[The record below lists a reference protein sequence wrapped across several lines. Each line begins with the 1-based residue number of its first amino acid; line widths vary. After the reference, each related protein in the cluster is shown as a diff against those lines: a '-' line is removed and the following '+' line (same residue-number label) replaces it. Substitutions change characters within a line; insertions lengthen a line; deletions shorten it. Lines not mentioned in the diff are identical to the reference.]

1 MDIQAVSGAA
11 TVAIV
16 CAIVFLIAAKSWHL
30 LTNALSGSP
39 NFADSIMSEAA
50 QRFRDELKA
59 LSRSQ
64 SSYLG
69 AALVFVV
76 IYIATIAFNG
86 PELFVGYPEWQ
97 LYVLLTALA
106 AAALFALYR
115 LIRTV
120 FAWRTVRFMRD
131 ANIAIG
137 HQLQRIASAHGR
149 AYHDVPTSAGIV
161 DHVLIGQGGVYAI
174 NVVARRHLK
183 KGSVNLG
190 SNDLHFSN
198 SERTLPIVDVIA
210 TTNRLEK
217 EFRKILGKNIRVR
230 SVIAVPGWDISDQTD
245 NDHLLVNER
254 TIPMISG
261 WKDQKDYL
269 MNEDVHALQKD
280 LTSRCRLLIS

>member
-11 TVAIV
+11 TVAII

-30 LTNALSGSP
+30 LTSTLTGQP

-50 QRFRDELKA
+50 QRFRDELKTLA
-59 LSRSQ
+59 HVQ
-64 SSYLG
+64 SAYLG

-76 IYIATIAFNG
+76 IYIATSAFHG
-86 PELFVGYPEWQ
+86 PELFIGYPEWQ
-97 LYVLLTALA
+97 LYVLLSALA

-149 AYHDVPTSAGIV
+149 AYHDVPTTAGIV
-161 DHVLIGQGGVYAI
+161 DHVLIGQSGVYAI

-183 KGSVNLG
+183 KGSVALG
-190 SNDLHFSN
+190 SNNLHFSN
-198 SERTLPIVDVIA
+198 SEKTLPIVDVIA
-210 TTNRLEK
+210 TTHRLEK

-230 SVIAVPGWDISDQTD
+230 SVIAVPGWEISKQSG

-254 TIPMISG
+254 NLPMISG
-261 WKDQKDYL
+261 WKDQRDYL
-269 MNEDVHALQKD
+269 MNEDVNALQND
-280 LTSRCRLLIS
+280 LMGRCKLIVN

>member
-11 TVAIV
+11 TVAII

-30 LTNALSGSP
+30 LTSTLTGQP

-50 QRFRDELKA
+50 QRFRDELKQLA
-59 LSRSQ
+59 HTQ
-64 SSYLG
+64 SAYLG

-76 IYIATIAFNG
+76 MYIATSAFHG
-86 PELFVGYPEWQ
+86 PELFIGYPEWQ
-97 LYVLLTALA
+97 LYVLLSALA

-149 AYHDVPTSAGIV
+149 AYHDVPTTAGIV
-161 DHVLIGQGGVYAI
+161 DHVLIGQSGVYAI

-183 KGSVNLG
+183 QGSVALG

-198 SERTLPIVDVIA
+198 TEKTLPIVDVIA
-210 TTNRLEK
+210 TTHRLEK

-230 SVIAVPGWDISDQTD
+230 SVIAVPGWEISKQSG

-254 TIPMISG
+254 NLPMISG
-261 WKDQKDYL
+261 WKDQRDYL
-269 MNEDVHALQKD
+269 MNEDVDALQND
-280 LTSRCRLLIS
+280 LMGRCKLIVN

>member
-1 MDIQAVSGAA
+1 MDIQAVSAAA

-16 CAIVFLIAAKSWHL
+16 CAIIFLIAAKSWHL
-30 LTNALSGSP
+30 LSNALSGQP

-50 QRFRDELKA
+50 QRFRDELKQLA
-59 LSRSQ
+59 RAQ
-64 SSYLG
+64 SAYLG
-69 AALVFVV
+69 AVLVFVV
-76 IYIATIAFNG
+76 IYIATVAFKG

-106 AAALFALYR
+106 AAALFASYR
-115 LIRTV
+115 LIRTL

-161 DHVLIGQGGVYAI
+161 DHVLVGQSGVYAI

-183 KGSVNLG
+183 KGSVTL
-190 SNDLHFSN
+190 SNNELHFSN
-198 SERTLPIVDVIA
+198 SEKTLPVVDVIA
-210 TTNRLEK
+210 TTHRLEK
-217 EFRKILGKNIRVR
+217 EFRKILRKNVRVR
-230 SVIAVPGWDISDQTD
+230 SVIAVPGWDVSDQTG

-254 TIPMISG
+254 NLPMISG
-261 WKDQKDYL
+261 WKDQQDYL
-269 MNEDVHALQKD
+269 MNEDVDALQKY
-280 LTSRCRLLIS
+280 LTGRCKLRIN